1 MTVFFF
7 ALLKKLSGTP
17 VTLVSHRFSLKN
29 YVTKKSHLSSLI
41 QVAMNRAQVCL
52 ISSSK
57 SGERHLYL
65 IKVSRDKISDN
76 NDQESANCDAKG
88 NYLHLLCC
96 TKLG

>member
-1 MTVFFF
+1 MVPLVAYTESK
-7 ALLKKLSGTP
+7 ALDLV
-17 VTLVSHRFSLKN
+17 VTAF
-29 YVTKKSHLSSLI
+29 

-76 NDQESANCDAKG
+76 DDQETTNCDAKG
-88 NYLHLLCC
+88 RVCTHTHWDVCLL
-96 TKLG
+96 